1 MPMQTRDRNDSVPSD
16 SHGRVQNRDSGPA
29 RPPARGLTLKQ
40 RATIRRAITFTLFIA
55 PAFLLFTTFIV
66 YPMLSAMKFSFF
78 NWNGLLQGDFVGI
91 ANFRTLFT
99 RYPYNEQVWTALGH
113 NAYFFVLTMVI
124 QNGIGLALAVLLDR
138 GIKGRGFFRN
148 AVFLPHLLPT
158 VVVGFLWSL
167 MLNPQFGVINQGL
180 EATGLGWVARPWLG
194 DPSTAFTTI
203 VFVNAWS
210 WIGFPMVI
218 FLANLASIPDE
229 YDEAAQVD
237 GATSWQRFRYISL
250 PLLVP
255 SLTIVTVLT
264 FIGNFNAFD
273 LVYSMAGSEA
283 TPGGA
288 TDVLGLLFYRIA
300 FDSADPNAVGVGNAL
315 AVLMFFLVFGVSNVW
330 LRMFKRREI
339 AY

>member
-1 MPMQTRDRNDSVPSD
+1 MQTRNRNDSAPSGI
-16 SHGRVQNRDSGPA
+16 HRQGQGRDSGSA
-29 RPPARGLTLKQ
+29 LPPARNLSLKQ
-40 RATIRRAITFTLFIA
+40 RTAIRRAITYALFIA

-78 NWNGLLQGDFVGI
+78 DWNGLLQGDFVGI

-99 RYPYNEQVWTALGH
+99 RYPYNEQVWDALGH
-113 NAYFFVLTMVI
+113 NLYFFVLTMVI
-124 QNGIGLALAVLLDR
+124 QNGIGLLLAVLLDR
-138 GIKGRGFFRN
+138 GIRGRGFFRN

-158 VVVGFLWSL
+158 VVVGFLWYL
-167 MLNPQFGVINQGL
+167 LLNPQFGVINRGL
-180 EATGLGWVARPWLG
+180 EAIGMNWLARSWLG
-194 DPSTAFTTI
+194 DPDTAFTTI
-203 VFVNAWS
+203 IFVNAWS

-237 GATSWQRFRYISL
+237 GANSWQRFRYISL

-283 TPGGA
+283 TPGGS

-315 AVLMFFLVFGVSNVW
+315 AVLMFLLVFVVSNVW

-339 AY
+339 GY